1 VSSGSSENVPDAK
14 NTVKIVVA
22 ASPSTPTPTPTSTP
36 TPTPGVEPATPT
48 PGPGTATPVV
58 GGVTAVASPSPSP
71 SPEAVTPTPGLNLS
85 SSDMMN
91 IGGCLAVGLI
101 IAFIILIVLVY
112 LWLKSSLQ
120 VLPKKT
126 RIPADG
132 VSKVP
137 VRVQFVNGLG
147 MAKKMSRDT
156 DVDFE
161 TTAGTIK
168 SAAVPQGKDYV
179 DSELTSSKEFG
190 PVVVTARA
198 KGKTAS
204 AKIDFV
210 LEQGSLEVTVKPE
223 AVPADGVSS
232 ATVTVKIKDD
242 KGTYVAPLED
252 KTINLKSTLGTIAP
266 TLNLPARAQSA
277 STSITSGAV
286 SGTAVIVAT
295 IGNMHGEGKVEFKGM
310 PKRFCMHC
318 GAPMS
323 LEASQCPKCSQTP
336 PSGTDV
342 KECPSCST
350 VIPEA
355 AKYCYHCGARQPESG
370 NKQARYGVGDRLPP
384 DFF

>member
-1 VSSGSSENVPDAK
+1 M
-14 NTVKIVVA
+14 A
-22 ASPSTPTPTPTSTP
+22 A
-36 TPTPGVEPATPT
+36 
-48 PGPGTATPVV
+48 
-58 GGVTAVASPSPSP
+58 
-71 SPEAVTPTPGLNLS
+71 
-85 SSDMMN
+85 
-91 IGGCLAVGLI
+91 
-101 IAFIILIVLVY
+101 VLVIALILLVIFLY

-132 VSKVP
+132 ISKVP

-147 MAKKMSRDT
+147 MAKKMGRDT

-168 SAAVPQGKDYV
+168 SAIVPQGKDYV

-210 LEQGSLEVTVKPE
+210 LEQGNLEVTVQPGII
-223 AVPADGVSS
+223 PADGISS

-277 STSITSGAV
+277 STSITSGEV
-286 SGTAVIVAT
+286 SGTAVIVAA
-295 IGNMHGEGKVEFKGM
+295 IGNMHGEGKIDIKGM

-318 GAPMS
+318 GTPMS
-323 LEASQCPKCSQTP
+323 LEASQCPRCGKTP

-350 VIPEA
+350 VIPED
-355 AKYCYHCGARQPESG
+355 AKFCYHCGAMQPEI
-370 NKQARYGVGDRLPP
+370 KK
-384 DFF
+384 